1 MRLSNVRFNVHP
13 VPGVDVYA
21 PIFTGLSDLVEHH
34 IWTTLSTGLDNLPQR
49 SLEARES

>member
-1 MRLSNVRFNVHP
+1 MRLSNVRFNVHADLD
-13 VPGVDVYA
+13 VDVYA
-21 PIFTGLSDLVEHH
+21 PISVELSDLVEHH